1 MRDSEDLDVLS
12 VTTTVGSLEAA
23 RDLAREI
30 LGSGLAACVQ
40 IDPAVISLYHWKGDL
55 CDEPEV
61 RLVIKTT
68 PACESGLLALFA
80 LRHPYELPQF
90 LVTPMRGSAAY
101 GAWVREET
109 AKPPG

>member
-1 MRDSEDLDVLS
+1 MRDSENLDVLS
-12 VTTTVGSLEAA
+12 ITTTVGSLGAA

-40 IDPAVISLYHWKGDL
+40 IDPAVTSLYHWKGDL

-68 PACESGLLALFA
+68 PA
-80 LRHPYELPQF
+80 LRI
-90 LVTPMRGSAAY
+90 RAA
-101 GAWVREET
+101 GAVRP
-109 AKPPG
+109 APSL